1 MTTDPARGVQTA
13 MRALSILEAFSS
25 AQPSLSL
32 SEISEAVGL
41 SVPTTHRLLKA
52 LRSRDMVILD
62 PDTRRYSLGHGVMR
76 MAKIIMSR
84 DDLVVLAHPGLERL
98 RSQTGETVSLQ
109 TRIGDQR
116 VPIVELISEHP
127 IRMAS
132 GVGATYSLL
141 RGAAGKA
148 LLAFLP
154 QRDIDRLVPTSTEP
168 ERLAKELVAIRAAGY
183 ATSRGEVVAGATAV
197 AVPVLDSEG
206 AARAVIN
213 VTGPADRFTAER
225 MAAAVDAI
233 REVAESITRQ
243 LGGAVADAGAN

>member
-1 MTTDPARGVQTA
+1 
-13 MRALSILEAFSS
+13 
-25 AQPSLSL
+25 
-32 SEISEAVGL
+32 
-41 SVPTTHRLLKA
+41 
-52 LRSRDMVILD
+52 
-62 PDTRRYSLGHGVMR
+62 
-76 MAKIIMSR
+76 
-84 DDLVVLAHPGLERL
+84 
-98 RSQTGETVSLQ
+98 
-109 TRIGDQR
+109 
-116 VPIVELISEHP
+116 
-127 IRMAS
+127 
-132 GVGATYSLL
+132 VGATYSLL